1 MNELIRSERQ
11 GRIAII
17 TLNRPESR
25 NALSPDL
32 VEALLKRF
40 REAEQEPQVKCI
52 LLRGSGEC
60 FSAGGDV
67 KSFEATLELPP
78 NERYA
83 LFEQRLLSA
92 VRLPNLLLNSPKPV
106 VVQAHGAV
114 AGAGLAL
121 CLAADYVISSDNC
134 QFIAAHV
141 HVGLSIDAG
150 ISAMLSAAMGIKQA
164 KRLTLLG
171 ERIDAQQ
178 ALELGI
184 VTEVVSNEALQQ
196 TVDKVTTRLA
206 AGPAVAMAS
215 SKALLNRIAYPDL
228 DRQLV
233 EEARAIARCTA
244 SDDFAKGIRAALE
257 RKPAAFD

>member
-1 MNELIRSERQ
+1 MDELIQSERRD
-11 GRIAII
+11 RIAIL

-32 VEALLKRF
+32 IEVLLRHF
-40 REAEQEPQVKCI
+40 REAEQDAQVKCI
-52 LLRGSGEC
+52 LLRGAGEC

-67 KSFEATLELPP
+67 KSFEATLELPAA
-78 NERYA
+78 ERYA
-83 LFEQRLLSA
+83 LFEQRLLNA

-121 CLAADYVISSDNC
+121 CLAADYVVSADNC

-141 HVGLSIDAG
+141 HVGLSVDAG
-150 ISAMLSAAMGIKQA
+150 ISAMLNAAMGIKQA
-164 KRLTLLG
+164 KRLALLG

-178 ALELGI
+178 ARELGI
-184 VTEVVSNEALQQ
+184 VTEVVNDDALQQ
-196 TVDKVTTRLA
+196 TVDKVTARLA
-206 AGPAVAMAS
+206 AGPAVAMAG
-215 SKALLNRIAYPDL
+215 SKALLNRMAYPDL

-244 SDDFAKGIRAALE
+244 SDDFAKGIRAALQ
-257 RKPAAFD
+257 RKPATFD